1 MLAYPELLSRCPRS
15 VDFAVLLKAT
25 RLGNRPWFE
34 MEWPDGDWEAFV
46 FRLNQAC
53 EAYYKPVLESSPWDR
68 ISDQIRHLFR
78 RNQLQNP
85 DAYADEDV
93 VVDVNVDVD
102 FDVDVDADVDA
113 DLDYWHLIE

>member
-1 MLAYPELLSRCPRS
+1 MRHLKAVMLAFPELLSRCPRS

-34 MEWPDGDWEAFV
+34 VEWPDGDWEAFV

-78 RNQLQNP
+78 RIQLRIPN
-85 DAYADEDV
+85 AYADEDV
-93 VVDVNVDVD
+93 
-102 FDVDVDADVDA
+102 DVDADA